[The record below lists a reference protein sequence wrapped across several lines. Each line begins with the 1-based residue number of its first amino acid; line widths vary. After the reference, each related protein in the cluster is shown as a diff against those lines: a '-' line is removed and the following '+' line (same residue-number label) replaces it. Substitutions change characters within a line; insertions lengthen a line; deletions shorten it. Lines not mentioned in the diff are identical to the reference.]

1 MYLLWPMVS
10 SYAMSLDPTKSHG
23 KTIAVTM
30 SGSTFGLGIG
40 LPIMTAI
47 GIELGRGI
55 EFGVLAAVILVIAVL
70 GQIILPSVQSNIKSH
85 IALYDTDSR

>member
-1 MYLLWPMVS
+1 MVS
-10 SYAMSLDPTKSHG
+10 AYAMSLDPTKSHG

-40 LPIMTAI
+40 LPIMIAI
-47 GIELGRGI
+47 GT
-55 EFGVLAAVILVIAVL
+55 EFGVLAAVILVITVL

-85 IALYDTDSR
+85 IALYDTDRR